1 MMRLSNNL
9 EDFFRHILKISSSMY
24 ESSGSQFFRITT
36 GIQSGPDTF
45 DESRFVMIFLTI
57 LRVMEICSLRLVLEG
72 KTGKEIPES
81 SSLKFFENFLAN
93 CIVLSDAE
101 DNTCGPLNPLNRG
114 SIENTISSSPIVMW
128 EVINSSVLVAYG
140 SLAASRTIVQRILA
154 CLNFTIDFE
163 DLFCWYK

>member
-1 MMRLSNNL
+1 M
-9 EDFFRHILKISSSMY
+9 LKRSASMC
-24 ESSGSQFFRITT
+24 ERSGPQFFRITT

-45 DESRFVMIFLTI
+45 DESRFIMIFLTI

-93 CIVLSDAE
+93 YIVLSDAE
-101 DNTCGPLNPLNRG
+101 DSTSGPLNPLNRG